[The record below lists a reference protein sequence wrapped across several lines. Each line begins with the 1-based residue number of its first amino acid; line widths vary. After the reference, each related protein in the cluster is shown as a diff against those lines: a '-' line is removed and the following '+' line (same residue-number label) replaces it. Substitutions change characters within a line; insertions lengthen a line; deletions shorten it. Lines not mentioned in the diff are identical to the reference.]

1 MESQYLPILSKKE
14 YLGLPPSEQ
23 EKYVEKKIKEILK
36 MNQNGITIQAIV
48 DKTPFTRPT
57 VTKHLERFVSC
68 REGFKRTFGNLYI
81 YFPNSRAVYPDK
93 TISME
98 IGNKRTFVGTLI
110 NNNYG
115 EFIFI
120 EEMGGEGISG
130 GGFLVKKEEF
140 IIFKEFIEKVF
151 NEVKKDGGINSK
163 KY

>member
-1 MESQYLPILSKKE
+1 MVQVLKKKE

-36 MNQNGITIQAIV
+36 LNKNGVTIQTIV
-48 DKTPFTRPT
+48 NKTPFTRPT
-57 VTKHLERFVSC
+57 VTKHLERLVSC
-68 REGFKRTFGNLYI
+68 REGFKRKFGNVSL

-93 TISME
+93 TISVE
-98 IGNKRTFVGTLI
+98 LNNQRKFVGTLI

-120 EEMGGEGISG
+120 EEVGGEGVSG

-140 IIFKEFIEKVF
+140 IIFKEFIEQVN
-151 NEVKKDGGINSK
+151 NEVKDNGNR
-163 KY
+163 

>member
-1 MESQYLPILSKKE
+1 MEQIQILTKKE

-36 MNQNGITIQAIV
+36 AQINGVTIQLIV

-68 REGFKRTFGNLYI
+68 REGFKRKFGNVFL

-93 TISME
+93 TVSME
-98 IGNKRTFVGTLI
+98 LSGKRKFTGTLI

-115 EFIFI
+115 EYIFI
-120 EEMGGEGISG
+120 EEIGGEGISG
-130 GGFLVKKEEF
+130 GGFLVKREEF
-140 IIFKEFIEKVF
+140 IMFKDFINQLSSEM
-151 NEVKKDGGINSK
+151 KKDGNK
-163 KY
+163 